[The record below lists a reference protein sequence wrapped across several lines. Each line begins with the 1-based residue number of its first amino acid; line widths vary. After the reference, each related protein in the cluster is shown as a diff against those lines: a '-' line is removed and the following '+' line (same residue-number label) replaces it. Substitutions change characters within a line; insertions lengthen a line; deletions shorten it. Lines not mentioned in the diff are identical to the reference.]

1 MENSIFQKIK
11 LGIFVITGVLLFVAG
26 VYFIGSKQ
34 SMFGNTDTLYV
45 TFANIN
51 GLKSGNNVRYSGI
64 NVGTVKEI
72 TMIHDTLIIVRVS
85 IEKDIMQHIRKDA
98 TAVIATDGL
107 VGSMIINIKPGSASY
122 NKILPNDTITSFS
135 KIGTD
140 EMINTLSLTNENIAL
155 ITAELL
161 IITREISSGHGAIGA
176 LIKDPVIKNDILAIT
191 NNVKLTTKS
200 SHETVKAL
208 QSLIVSLDQKN
219 NMIDLIK
226 DTVLSNKIR
235 NLVTNIDDSSKGI
248 KIAFQGLNTLIQ
260 NSNATIT
267 NIKDGKGA
275 LNYLSNDPKLVN
287 DIEKSFVKLDSA
299 MYQIH
304 QASIKLNES
313 LDAIQKSWPIRLFI
327 KNE

>member
-1 MENSIFQKIK
+1 
-11 LGIFVITGVLLFVAG
+11 VAG